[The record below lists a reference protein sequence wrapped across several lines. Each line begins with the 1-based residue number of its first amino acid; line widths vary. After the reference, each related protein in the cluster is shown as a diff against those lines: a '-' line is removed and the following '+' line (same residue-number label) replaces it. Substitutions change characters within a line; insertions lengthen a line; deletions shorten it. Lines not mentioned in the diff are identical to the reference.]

1 MRNWKIWT
9 AFTAVFL
16 AGALSGVAGTGLFL
30 RLHFAPPPDRDTF
43 RAEMAERVSS
53 TLDRELNLTGE
64 AAKAVRAEVVA
75 TLDRLEEVHAAL
87 RPRARTIITDGI
99 ERVKSHLTDTQRA
112 ELDELIKR
120 NREKPFSLFR
130 LPPPP
135 PPPPFP

>member
-9 AFTAVFL
+9 AFLAVFL

-30 RLHFAPPPDRDTF
+30 RLHFAPP
-43 RAEMAERVSS
+43 E
-53 TLDRELNLTGE
+53 DREAFLAQMTDRLSTTLSRKLDLTDE

-75 TLDRLEEVHAAL
+75 TLDRLEEIHAEL
-87 RPRARTIITDGI
+87 RPRAQAIINDGI
-99 ERVKSHLTDTQRA
+99 KRVKSHLTETQQA

-120 NREKPFSLFR
+120 NREKPYSIFR

-135 PPPPFP
+135 PPFP